1 MKDSQFKRFIRQE
14 LQREA
19 EEDLAR
25 VQADETLR
33 NLKMPEDKKQEI
45 WESLL
50 REIEKREREKEN
62 Q

>member
-50 REIEKREREKEN
+50 REIEKRERAEEN